1 MSMKK
6 RRVFLAFLVV
16 LVMSTVSLWST
27 STGRRLIKIVNHSR
41 LMYLKMTLK
50 EEGKPL
56 SLNDGEI
63 RIIGSLYLYPQPDR
77 YPGIVLLHGSTP
89 AGRKLPLYMLLAKT
103 LAYRHYAV
111 LSIDL
116 RGFGES
122 DDPKLIDRADSWDV
136 SRDVYRAVS
145 YLRSLPFVDS
155 SKIYLIGHSMGGSY
169 AVAASMDHQRISK
182 VVAIGPGRRVYSRI
196 LSPVAP
202 HQQYFHERF
211 SLDRKLQHMLPIG
224 VFLQV
229 ADSWKLENYLD
240 YFSGNHHPPILLIDG
255 ALESKGDLSYLSDFS
270 ERISQ
275 PKLYVTIPNS
285 DHYSN
290 TMGIGPFIVYD
301 ARAFGQLVDVIDRW
315 LKHPIDIQI
324 SD

>member
-1 MSMKK
+1 MIK
-6 RRVFLAFLVV
+6 RRILLASLAV
-16 LVMSTVSLWST
+16 LVMSAVPLWNLT
-27 STGRRLIKIVNHSR
+27 TGRRLLKIAYHSWLINLR
-41 LMYLKMTLK
+41 MALK
-50 EEGKPL
+50 EEGNPL

-63 RIIGSLYLYPQPDR
+63 RIMGSLYLSPKPVLH
-77 YPGIVLLHGSTP
+77 PGIVLLHGSTP
-89 AGRKLPLYMLLAKT
+89 AGRKLPLYMLLARK
-103 LAYRHYAV
+103 LALRHYAV

-122 DDPKLIDRADSWDV
+122 DDPRLIDRVDSWDV

-145 YLRSLPFVDS
+145 YLGSLPFVDP

-169 AVAASMDHQRISK
+169 AVAASMGDQRVSK

-196 LSPVAP
+196 LDPVAP
-202 HQQYFHERF
+202 NQQYFHERF
-211 SLDRKLQHMLPIG
+211 SRDRKLQHMLPME
-224 VFLQV
+224 VFLKV
-229 ADSWKLENYLD
+229 AASWKLENYLD

-255 ALESKGDLSYLSDFS
+255 ALESQEDLAYLRDFY

-290 TMGIGPFIVYD
+290 TMEIGPFIVYD
-301 ARAFGQLVDVIDRW
+301 GRAFGQLVAVIDRW
-315 LKHPIDIQI
+315 LKHA
-324 SD
+324 